1 MAQGQEVVEGC
12 ASQIWRVMAAWVGG
26 GDHNRRTHSRKI
38 EMSIKFDEK
47 MCDCCL
53 KLDGWV
59 MVPRPGN

>member
-26 GDHNRRTHSRKI
+26 GDHNRCMCARKI

-47 MCDCCL
+47 MCLPLENRWLGDENHL
-53 KLDGWV
+53 
-59 MVPRPGN
+59 RRR